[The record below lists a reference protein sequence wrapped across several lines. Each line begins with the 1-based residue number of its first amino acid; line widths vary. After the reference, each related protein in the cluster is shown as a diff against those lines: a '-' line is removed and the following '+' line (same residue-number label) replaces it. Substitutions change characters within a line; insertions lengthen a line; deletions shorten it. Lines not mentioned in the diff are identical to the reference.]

1 VVGRD
6 GKVLSEV
13 WDTDN
18 AAAFLGATVPG
29 FPNFFILLGPNVGSG
44 HGGSMIRSIE
54 NQTHYVLD
62 AIRTMAS
69 SGARSVEVREE
80 TYENYKQAVD
90 DAHERMVW
98 THQGARN
105 WYRNSRGRIIAI
117 TPWRHDE
124 FWRMT
129 RKADPEDYIFG

>member
-1 VVGRD
+1 
-6 GKVLSEV
+6 
-13 WDTDN
+13 
-18 AAAFLGATVPG
+18 
-29 FPNFFILLGPNVGSG
+29 
-44 HGGSMIRSIE
+44 MIRSIE

-129 RKADPEDYIFG
+129 RKADPKDYIFG